1 MLAPLPTEQKA
12 YLPQRLKMSD
22 EGFLIPATLDA
33 KGCFH
38 SSVLPGFWINPA
50 WLGQTPLPNEQ
61 ITLAEI
67 ILSIDTLDESLKN
80 SFQTLHQALTRF
92 QKNQS

>member
-61 ITLAEI
+61 ITL
-67 ILSIDTLDESLKN
+67 DESLKN